1 MDEPI
6 LRHQKVQWERNR
18 DTASRSHC
26 TDSGLWKLCAFNSIR
41 MLFDMDRLQML
52 KDLLAQ
58 DPNNQLAR
66 YGLAMEYSGKGEVDA
81 SVGEFKK
88 LIEINPDYA
97 NAYFMAA
104 QALAKADRA
113 EEAKQ
118 LLRQGITAAAR
129 IGNSHAQG
137 EMQGFLDELEF

>member
-1 MDEPI
+1 
-6 LRHQKVQWERNR
+6 
-18 DTASRSHC
+18 
-26 TDSGLWKLCAFNSIR
+26 
-41 MLFDMDRLQML
+41 MDRLQML

-66 YGLAMEYSGKGEVDA
+66 YGLGMEYSGKGDVENAVA
-81 SVGEFKK
+81 EFRK
-88 LIEINPDYA
+88 LVEINPDYA

-104 QALAKADRA
+104 QTLAKAERA
-113 EEAKQ
+113 DEAKQ

-129 IGNSHAQG
+129 TGNSHAQN

>member
-1 MDEPI
+1 
-6 LRHQKVQWERNR
+6 
-18 DTASRSHC
+18 
-26 TDSGLWKLCAFNSIR
+26 
-41 MLFDMDRLQML
+41 MDRLGML
-52 KDLLAQ
+52 QELLAQ

-81 SVGEFKK
+81 SVAEFRK

-104 QALAKADRA
+104 QALAKAERVD
-113 EEAKQ
+113 EAKQ

-129 IGNSHAQG
+129 TGNSHAQG
-137 EMQGFLDELEF
+137 EMQGFLEELEY

>member
-1 MDEPI
+1 
-6 LRHQKVQWERNR
+6 
-18 DTASRSHC
+18 
-26 TDSGLWKLCAFNSIR
+26 
-41 MLFDMDRLQML
+41 MDRVQML

-66 YGLAMEYSGKGEVDA
+66 YGLGMEYSGKGDVESAVA
-81 SVGEFKK
+81 EFKR
-88 LIEINPDYA
+88 LTEINPDYA

-104 QALAKADRA
+104 QALAKAERA

-129 IGNSHAQG
+129 TGNGHAQS
-137 EMQGFLDELEF
+137 EMQALLDELEY

>member
-1 MDEPI
+1 
-6 LRHQKVQWERNR
+6 
-18 DTASRSHC
+18 
-26 TDSGLWKLCAFNSIR
+26 
-41 MLFDMDRLQML
+41 MDRLGML
-52 KDLLAQ
+52 QELLAQ

-81 SVGEFKK
+81 SVAEFRK

-104 QALAKADRA
+104 QALTKAERVD
-113 EEAKQ
+113 EAKQ

-129 IGNSHAQG
+129 TGNSHAQG
-137 EMQGFLDELEF
+137 EMQAFLEELEY

>member
-1 MDEPI
+1 M
-6 LRHQKVQWERNR
+6 NR
-18 DTASRSHC
+18 
-26 TDSGLWKLCAFNSIR
+26 IE
-41 MLFDMDRLQML
+41 ML
-52 KDLLAQ
+52 KDLLTQ

-66 YGLAMEYSGKGEVDA
+66 YGLGMEYSGKGDVDSA
-81 SVGEFKK
+81 IAEFKK
-88 LIEINPDYA
+88 LVAINPDYA

-113 EEAKQ
+113 DEAKQ

-129 IGNSHAQG
+129 TGNHHAQS

>member
-1 MDEPI
+1 
-6 LRHQKVQWERNR
+6 
-18 DTASRSHC
+18 
-26 TDSGLWKLCAFNSIR
+26 

-66 YGLAMEYSGKGEVDA
+66 YGLAMEYSGKGEIDA

-104 QALAKADRA
+104 QALAKADRT

>member
-1 MDEPI
+1 
-6 LRHQKVQWERNR
+6 
-18 DTASRSHC
+18 
-26 TDSGLWKLCAFNSIR
+26 
-41 MLFDMDRLQML
+41 MDRLAML
-52 KDLLAQ
+52 QDMLTQ

-81 SVGEFKK
+81 SVAEFRK

-104 QALAKADRA
+104 QALAKAERV

-129 IGNSHAQG
+129 TGNSHAQG
-137 EMQGFLDELEF
+137 EMQGFLEELEY